1 MSGIL
6 QMFGYS
12 RSSGATVPNAPTIG
26 TATATGPTTATV
38 TYTAPAYDGGATII
52 SYTAVSSPGGIT
64 GTLSQAGSGTITV
77 SGLTAAT
84 SYTFTVYATNSVGN
98 SASSAASN
106 SITTTSNYFI
116 ALGGYNHSQA
126 AATAT
131 RVVGSNLI
139 TAINGNAAYGG
150 VPAFGINTNT
160 GNSSYGVMG
169 GSGNTIYPWQF
180 VNFSPAGP
188 AVLTIPND
196 GLIDS
201 SGNTYA
207 FGLQYP
213 TVYAPI
219 VNKTN
224 SSGSKQW
231 GLVWGVSQFGSFNSA
246 QFDQSGNIMAV
257 GNYNVSGPP
266 YYGFYAQLSE
276 GGSVLASRTSANPV
290 NMTGGDVD
298 TSSNYILTGFVI
310 SGSGFQVPWVGKY
323 SSGGAIVW
331 GNNYTI
337 NTQLGQLTNYGNFR
351 CVKVIGTDIY
361 VGGYLLDNGTQVG
374 VIAKLSGTD
383 GSVQWQKNYT
393 PYCAFYS
400 VTQESDGYL
409 YWGGLAG
416 TTANIGIVVKTDT
429 SGNQV
434 LSRYVGGIT
443 CYNARA
449 IVSGSDMYIT
459 GTYNVPNYSPYYL
472 KVPTDGSKT
481 GTYTVGSYT
490 VIYGANAI
498 TPTSS
503 SSLGISTN
511 TIGMNA
517 SFAAST
523 DTFSTSSTASDTTTV
538 TII

>member
-116 ALGGYNHSQA
+116 ALGDYNHSQA
-126 AATAT
+126 AATAV

-139 TAINGNAAYGG
+139 TTINGAAAYGG
-150 VPAFGINTNT
+150 VPGLGINTNT
-160 GNSSYGVMG
+160 GNSSYAVLG
-169 GSGNTIYPWQF
+169 GSGNTIYPWSFQNNDPPGP
-180 VNFSPAGP
+180 VNFK
-188 AVLTIPND
+188 VPND
-196 GLIDS
+196 GLVDS

-213 TVYAPI
+213 TVFAPI

-231 GLVWGVSQFGSFNSA
+231 GLVWGTTQFGTFNSA
-246 QFDQSGNIMAV
+246 QWDQSGNIMVV
-257 GNYNVSGPP
+257 GNYGTGYPSNP
-266 YYGFYAQLSE
+266 GFYAQLSE
-276 GGSVLASRTSANPV
+276 GGSVLVSRISATV
-290 NMTGGDVD
+290 INMTGGDVD
-298 TSSNYILTGFVI
+298 TSGNYILTGFR
-310 SGSGFQVPWVGKY
+310 SSPSAFFAPWVGKY

-337 NTQLGQLTNYGNFR
+337 NTQLGQLTNYGDFR
-351 CVKVIGTDIY
+351 CIKVIGTDIY
-361 VGGYLLDNGTQVG
+361 VGGYLLDNGTEVG

-393 PYCAFYS
+393 PACGFYS

-409 YWGGLAG
+409 YWGGQTNAG
-416 TTANIGIVVKTDT
+416 SVGIVVKTDT

-434 LSRYVGGIT
+434 WSRYVGGIR

-449 IVSGSDMYIT
+449 IISGSDMYIT
-459 GTYNVPNYSPYYL
+459 GTYEIPNYGPYYI

-503 SSLGISTN
+503 SSLGTSTS
-511 TIGMNA
+511 TIAMNA

-523 DTFSTSSTASDTTTV
+523 DTFSTSSTTGQTTTV